1 MKILFFAAMLV
12 AHQHTAEMKFR
23 EMQDDG
29 SVVYEGDDP
38 DTGRAMF
45 TLFLPNG
52 GKIEYAYQEEVINY
66 INTNQFKYDD
76 FQ

>member
-29 SVVYEGDDP
+29 SVVYEGDDI
-38 DTGRAMF
+38 DTGRPMF
-45 TLFLPNG
+45 TLFLADG
-52 GKIEYAYQEEVINY
+52 SKIEYAYQEEVINY
-66 INTNQFKYDD
+66 INTNQFQYND

>member
-29 SVVYEGDDP
+29 LVVYNGDDI
-38 DTGRAMF
+38 DTGRPMF
-45 TLFLPNG
+45 TLILNDG
-52 GKIEYAYQEEVINY
+52 SVIEHAYREEVINY
-66 INTNQFKYDD
+66 INTNEFKYDD

>member
-1 MKILFFAAMLV
+1 MLAA
-12 AHQHTAEMKFR
+12 QQITAEIKFR

-29 SVVYEGDDP
+29 SVVYEGEDV

-45 TLFLPNG
+45 TLFTPEG
-52 GKIEYAYQEEVINY
+52 GKIEYAYREEIINY
-66 INTNQFKYDD
+66 INTNQFQYND

>member
-1 MKILFFAAMLV
+1 MTTAKLSAEAIDMLV
-12 AHQHTAEMKFR
+12 
-23 EMQDDG
+23 
-29 SVVYEGDDP
+29 
-38 DTGRAMF
+38 GRAMF

-66 INTNQFKYDD
+66 INTSQFKYDD